1 MVRHQTVEEVN
12 IVLAQGAEVEEL
24 VDGGALQTELGET
37 AGLLG
42 LVALGARGSE
52 AVGAQVLADV
62 GGVGSVIVGISYDS
76 LVLCI
81 CVGEWAS
88 GRRAPTRDIRRSGR
102 VIHKRGRMDRPALCG
117 RESSHCVRRTQ
128 LRSGGRMV

>member
-1 MVRHQTVEEVN
+1 MDV
-12 IVLAQGAEVEEL
+12 VLAEGAQVEEL

-81 CVGEWAS
+81 CVGERAS
-88 GRRAPTRDIRRSGR
+88 GRRAPTR
-102 VIHKRGRMDRPALCG
+102 HTK
-117 RESSHCVRRTQ
+117 EW
-128 LRSGGRMV
+128 

>member
-81 CVGEWAS
+81 CVGTMGVWEKS
-88 GRRAPTRDIRRSGR
+88 PYETYEG
-102 VIHKRGRMDRPALCG
+102 VV
-117 RESSHCVRRTQ
+117 E
-128 LRSGGRMV
+128 